1 MCSRQLSHATLVLI
15 VRAALA
21 DRQAIGRRL
30 HVALLAICNLRHA
43 TCDMRISSK
52 GEYGLRALFDLTQR
66 YGAGPVQSHDIH
78 TRQDIDENYLNQ
90 ILISL
95 RKAGLIESVRGPQGG
110 HRLAR
115 PPSQITLLEVVT
127 ALEGPL
133 LPPDSARESGDTAQA
148 LDLDIIREV
157 WAGARDALESYLGG
171 LTLEDLAQRK
181 RRRVG
186 EVM

>member
-1 MCSRQLSHATLVLI
+1 M
-15 VRAALA
+15 
-21 DRQAIGRRL
+21 
-30 HVALLAICNLRHA
+30 RHA
-43 TCDMRISSK
+43 TCDMRVSSK
-52 GEYGLRALFDLTQR
+52 GEYGLRALFDLAQR

-78 TRQDIDENYLNQ
+78 ERQGIDENYLNQ

-115 PPSQITLLEVVT
+115 SPAQITLLEVVV

-133 LPPDSARESGDTAQA
+133 LPADAGREIGDAA
-148 LDLDIIREV
+148 EPIDLDIVRDV
-157 WAGARDALESYLGG
+157 WSGAREALEQYLGN
-171 LTLEDLAQRK
+171 LTLEDLTQRK

-186 EVM
+186 EVMYYI